1 NIAGTASS
9 YFHGSDVHIDDV
21 SLISA
26 PEDLVWIVAT
36 GPFDMAA
43 GDTVKL
49 TIAVVAGDDDA
60 DYYSNI
66 WEAKKL
72 FDAQFNGPTAPPA
85 PSLSAVAE
93 EGSVTLYWDDGPE
106 TVADPSTG
114 EVDFEGYKIYRSED
128 GGVTWGT
135 RITDAQGR
143 TYGYVPVAQFDLI
156 NNIKGA
162 DPKNPLAWLG
172 TDSGLRHSWVD
183 SNVVDGITY
192 SYTIVSYDRG
202 TETLFSL
209 ESTRGDGPQ
218 VKNFVT
224 AIPLPTA
231 TGRIPAALQSLG
243 QTAGSG
249 DGSVGIE
256 VIDAAALRTTP
267 YRLTLEGTPASTF
280 SVMRLDGSNTIV
292 YSSSPVNNMD
302 LAVADGFRVSVVSEN
317 RIGGIKSI
325 TEEGGGNVV
334 GSGNLSSDGSWYASF
349 TENAQADTA
358 ARSASYAIRFD
369 GSGTTAYG
377 WGIQGSTAQYTVPFS
392 VWNTTSGSQVVFEI
406 RDLNNDNQWQ
416 EGELIYITRVP
427 YPSPAPAPGSPNPAT
442 QIQEFAYQILI
453 ANAPSDTAVRP
464 PAEGTAVLI
473 QSYNALR
480 DGDEFEFQFTPDR
493 FDASAVDLSQI
504 RVVPNPYIV
513 TSRYETLQ
521 NVRQIRF
528 MYLPPRC
535 TIRVFTLSGA
545 LVKTLE
551 HDDDVGSI
559 SWNLVTDWDQA
570 VAFGVYV
577 YVAEDPEGNSH
588 IGKFGLIK

>member
-1 NIAGTASS
+1 
-9 YFHGSDVHIDDV
+9 
-21 SLISA
+21 
-26 PEDLVWIVAT
+26 
-36 GPFDMAA
+36 
-43 GDTVKL
+43 
-49 TIAVVAGDDDA
+49 
-60 DYYSNI
+60 
-66 WEAKKL
+66 
-72 FDAQFNGPTAPPA
+72 
-85 PSLSAVAE
+85 
-93 EGSVTLYWDDGPE
+93 
-106 TVADPSTG
+106 
-114 EVDFEGYKIYRSED
+114 
-128 GGVTWGT
+128 TWGT

>member
-1 NIAGTASS
+1 
-9 YFHGSDVHIDDV
+9 
-21 SLISA
+21 
-26 PEDLVWIVAT
+26 
-36 GPFDMAA
+36 
-43 GDTVKL
+43 
-49 TIAVVAGDDDA
+49 
-60 DYYSNI
+60 
-66 WEAKKL
+66 
-72 FDAQFNGPTAPPA
+72 
-85 PSLSAVAE
+85 
-93 EGSVTLYWDDGPE
+93 
-106 TVADPSTG
+106 
-114 EVDFEGYKIYRSED
+114 
-128 GGVTWGT
+128 
-135 RITDAQGR
+135 
-143 TYGYVPVAQFDLI
+143 
-156 NNIKGA
+156 
-162 DPKNPLAWLG
+162 
-172 TDSGLRHSWVD
+172 
-183 SNVVDGITY
+183 
-192 SYTIVSYDRG
+192 
-202 TETLFSL
+202 
-209 ESTRGDGPQ
+209 
-218 VKNFVT
+218 
-224 AIPLPTA
+224 
-231 TGRIPAALQSLG
+231 
-243 QTAGSG
+243 
-249 DGSVGIE
+249 
-256 VIDAAALRTTP
+256 
-267 YRLTLEGTPASTF
+267 
-280 SVMRLDGSNTIV
+280 
-292 YSSSPVNNMD
+292 
-302 LAVADGFRVSVVSEN
+302 
-317 RIGGIKSI
+317 
-325 TEEGGGNVV
+325 
-334 GSGNLSSDGSWYASF
+334 
-349 TENAQADTA
+349 
-358 ARSASYAIRFD
+358 
-369 GSGTTAYG
+369 AYG